1 MFWNPM
7 EKAGVNLLN
16 IQENAGVVSFDVE
29 VVNSTKITGKVL
41 TKNGAGVG
49 GATMTWIRMGK
60 EGEAPVSVQTQTDG
74 AGNFAIKNDVEVGE
88 YMVLVNKGGF
98 RNYSRRLNVRV
109 QRFSVAYDRSAG
121 GAVFR
126 VEIAQ

>member
-1 MFWNPM
+1 M

-88 YMVLVNKGGF
+88 YMCPC
-98 RNYSRRLNVRV
+98 
-109 QRFSVAYDRSAG
+109 
-121 GAVFR
+121 
-126 VEIAQ
+126 